1 MKPTFHHILLVAGA
15 FCLLTACSKEELAV
29 PAADNAQRLSITIA
43 DGGYASADAPRT
55 TSASRR
61 SPSDAPATRATEN
74 GYTTNFTAGDA
85 CGLYIVRD
93 GRVMAAN
100 IKLTASA
107 ATDGTRSGASLV
119 WTPDASAGTLYYGP
133 ADRYFLYYPWQSA
146 PMGSPAEGAEFAPSG
161 TGDAD
166 AEFFATMIG
175 AWKPVADQSDY
186 ENYTASDLMTS
197 EGTAGVSSG
206 GAVPLA
212 FPMTHRM
219 ALAVVELPGTV
230 YKFTGTTIPD
240 YTATAVA
247 FEDEKRPFLHDGTYR
262 YLVHPVAGAELTATY
277 DDGTQHEFTV
287 SIAGNS
293 LAAGSYKTYKVDG
306 GKTEKSYT
314 LQIGDFY
321 CTKDNGTSG
330 YVIPQE
336 VDAAIVQSAT
346 VVGIVFQTDKSR
358 IGHAEKDALK
368 AKGINEPHGLVM
380 AVKNTGKIK
389 QWSSE
394 TKDFDE
400 LTNCK
405 TQEDC
410 NNDISGLH
418 NYNTVVT
425 YAGKNDRLSE
435 YPAFDAI
442 YKWNAKDSKH
452 KAPENTTG
460 WYLPAVGQWYDFF
473 ANLGGLQDWS
483 GASLSDD
490 DDYYWSRQ
498 SELLSKVNAHFS
510 PLGDGNY
517 DAFMPD
523 TSYESFWSSSEYSDS
538 SARYW
543 GVNSFGH
550 VYCHWGRKS
559 YAHVVRPVLAF

>member
-1 MKPTFHHILLVAGA
+1 MKSTFYHTLLVAGA
-15 FCLLTACSKEELAV
+15 FCLLTSCSKEELAV
-29 PAADNAQRLSITIA
+29 PAADDAQRLSITIA
-43 DGGYASADAPRT
+43 DGGYASANAPRT

-74 GYTTNFTAGDA
+74 GYTTNFTAGDT

-93 GRVMAAN
+93 GRVVAAN

-107 ATDGTRSGASLV
+107 ATDGTGSGASLV

-146 PMGSPAEGAEFAPSG
+146 PLGSPAEGAEFAPSG

-186 ENYTASDLMTS
+186 ENYTASDLMTA

-219 ALAVVELPGTV
+219 ALAVVEMPETV

-240 YTATAVA
+240 YTATAVAA

-306 GKTEKSYT
+306 GGKTEKSYT

-336 VDAAIVQSAT
+336 VGAAIVQSAT
-346 VVGIVFQTDKSR
+346 VVGIVFQTVPSR
-358 IGHAEKDALK
+358 IGEAEKAAL
-368 AKGINEPHGLVM
+368 AGKGINEPHGLVM
-380 AVKNTGKIK
+380 AVKNAGTGLK
-389 QWSSE
+389 WSNVSE
-394 TKDFDE
+394 TIGA
-400 LTNCK
+400 TVC
-405 TQEDC
+405 TTVADC
-410 NNDISGLH
+410 YQDISGLK
-418 NYNTVVT
+418 NTQTVYKLASYT
-425 YAGKNDRLSE
+425 SNADK
-435 YPAFDAI
+435 YPAFKAVADFNTN
-442 YKWNAKDSKH
+442 NAV
-452 KAPENTTG
+452 PENATE
-460 WYLPAVGQWYDFF
+460 WFMPSAGQLWDLLE
-473 ANLGGLQDWS
+473 NLGKVEALKAQRTNGSDAWFSYDNGDVCFNLNSWLTDIT
-483 GASLSDD
+483 GADL
-490 DDYYWSRQ
+490 
-498 SELLSKVNAHFS
+498 F
-510 PLGDGNY
+510 DGGYN
-517 DAFMPD
+517 
-523 TSYESFWSSSEYSDS
+523 SFWSSSDYSGS
-538 SARYW
+538 YAWVW
-543 GVNSFGH
+543 GVESSGR
-550 VYCHWGRKS
+550 VYCYWNDKRYGRG
-559 YAHVVRPVLAF
+559 VRPVLAF